1 MASWR
6 TGTAKDKHIDVEKLS
21 EKLAGPDGGTGHL
34 KERREEEGRYY
45 LLLSVPIKL

>member
-6 TGTAKDKHIDVEKLS
+6 TGTAKEKHIATEKLS

-34 KERREEEGRYY
+34 EEEGRYY
-45 LLLSVPIKL
+45 LLRSVPIKL